1 MGAFFLVVLFFSFF
15 FPPLFFFLHSCHNFK
30 PSRGCGRHSV
40 PSKRRILPPME
51 VLTYA
56 DDMNKHGKRKKEDC
70 KVRGTEDW

>member
-1 MGAFFLVVLFFSFF
+1 M
-15 FPPLFFFLHSCHNFK
+15 
-30 PSRGCGRHSV
+30 

-56 DDMNKHGKRKKEDC
+56 DDMNKDGKRKKEDC